1 MIDQRIVENPH
12 WNWMIVLYFFLGGL
26 AGGLA
31 FIGALAALFGGA
43 RMQPVVRWAALLS
56 FPLTASCGILLILDL
71 KRPERFW
78 HMLIQSETL
87 RPMFKYWSP
96 ISYGSWMLLIF
107 SLLTGISF
115 VAALVGMDRRGRLR
129 RLEWLPRLLGG
140 GPLGVLLQVLLLI
153 FGYLFASYTGSL
165 ATATNLPIWSDTPLL
180 GALFFVS
187 GVSTALATLMLLL
200 LRGRASHELLLRLE
214 DADRWAILL
223 ELALLVIFAVLLGN
237 LLLPLLATRYGLVLV
252 IGTLLLG
259 LLIPLALQLVPGVRR
274 GTALLSAVLVLIG
287 GFALRYALIYVG
299 QEIVIA
305 GR

>member
-31 FIGALAALFGGA
+31 FIGALAALFGGE
-43 RMQPVVRWAALLS
+43 RMKPVVRWAALLP
-56 FPLTASCGILLILDL
+56 FPLTVICGILLILDL

-96 ISYGSWMLLIF
+96 ISYGSWILLVF
-107 SLLTGISF
+107 SLLAGISF

-129 RLEWLPRLLGG
+129 SLEWLPRLLGG

-200 LRGRASHELLLRLE
+200 LRGRASHDMLLRLE
-214 DADRWAILL
+214 EADRWAILL
-223 ELALLVIFAVLLGN
+223 ELALLALFAVLLGN
-237 LLLPLLATRYGLVLV
+237 LLLPLLASRYGLVLLIV
-252 IGTLLLG
+252 TLVLG
-259 LLIPLALQLVPGVRR
+259 LLIPLALQLLPGVRR

-287 GFALRYALIYVG
+287 GFALRYALVYVG
-299 QEIVIA
+299 QELVIA